1 MGVFCK
7 RRIRVSNLSLGG
19 PYTKNDRG
27 CFLANFKPNR
37 GDYAADQALY
47 TVEAKSYEPNGYNL
61 YNMAGN
67 VSEWTDSSYDL
78 THMNM
83 CPQ

>member
-1 MGVFCK
+1 MQQ
-7 RRIRVSNLSLGG
+7 IRH
-19 PYTKNDRG
+19 
-27 CFLANFKPNR
+27 C
-37 GDYAADQALY
+37 

-61 YNMAGN
+61 YNMAGMFQN
-67 VSEWTDSSYDL
+67 GQTLLTTL